1 VVTFTRAD
9 VVYPEL
15 GLSHMAE
22 DMAHLIEHQMQGRRS
37 IHVYHAIQ
45 PNSHPHIGSVTTLM
59 TTFALARHFAEYF
72 NVPVRI
78 TLDALENSPGYAE
91 QKIVDGLVYERSLS
105 DTHQGDRSLAEVYMD
120 SFGLLL
126 DDLAARTGIP
136 YVIRWYREFQ
146 ALPLIRQQLAHM
158 LRNYDK
164 FAPIVSP
171 SKKRLHVRFPCPT
184 CRYVDKAAVTVRL
197 VQSDPERVILA
208 ARCPEHGAHRI
219 ELRDDNDAWMDMNT
233 PLRDLAKGMLLIE
246 EWQRTTTLPMTIA
259 GGDWAGMWPL
269 RVFCEGLALL
279 GFPYRGVPPRLFA
292 PIITDWSGAKFSKS
306 LYVRGGAY
314 DYLPRGLVDFS
325 TFQETYGRPG
335 LDKLWSEVQTWVCDP
350 RKLLRNY
357 SIEYFQ
363 MILQDDDKDT
373 DDGEQWTTRTGAR

>member
-1 VVTFTRAD
+1 
-9 VVYPEL
+9 
-15 GLSHMAE
+15 
-22 DMAHLIEHQMQGRRS
+22 
-37 IHVYHAIQ
+37 
-45 PNSHPHIGSVTTLM
+45 
-59 TTFALARHFAEYF
+59 
-72 NVPVRI
+72 
-78 TLDALENSPGYAE
+78 
-91 QKIVDGLVYERSLS
+91 
-105 DTHQGDRSLAEVYMD
+105 MD

-126 DDLAARTGIP
+126 DDLAGRTGIP

-219 ELRDDNDAWMDMNT
+219 ELRDDNDAWVDMNT
-233 PLRDLAKGMLLIE
+233 PLRDLTKGMLLIE

-325 TFQETYGRPG
+325 AFQETYGRPG

-373 DDGEQWTTRTGAR
+373 DDGEQWTTRTGTR